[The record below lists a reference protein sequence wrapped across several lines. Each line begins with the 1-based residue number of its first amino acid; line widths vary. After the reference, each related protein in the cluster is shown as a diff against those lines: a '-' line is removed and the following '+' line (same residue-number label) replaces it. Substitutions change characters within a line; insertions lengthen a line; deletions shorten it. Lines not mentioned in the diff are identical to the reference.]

1 LLLLVAADEVAHLEL
16 WPAQVDAAVGLQ
28 AGPELQLEVEVLVE
42 RPHRV
47 QVADA
52 AAAPVVLL
60 VHDDGAV
67 LDLDAA
73 GPRRGLAVERPVLV
87 LPAGQVLAVEQ
98 AGVALLRLLRVV
110 GLPAGHAAGQAQRQ
124 PQRYQP
130 APLEAHHTTLP
141 KTVFLNDLEG

>member
-1 LLLLVAADEVAHLEL
+1 
-16 WPAQVDAAVGLQ
+16 
-28 AGPELQLEVEVLVE
+28 
-42 RPHRV
+42 
-47 QVADA
+47 
-52 AAAPVVLL
+52 L

-73 GPRRGLAVERPVLV
+73 VRRRGLAVERPVLV

-130 APLEAHHTTLP
+130 APLEAHHTALP
-141 KTVFLNDLEG
+141 KTVFLNDLEGTPSRPSDDAEITAPTAPVQDLPRGGRGRR